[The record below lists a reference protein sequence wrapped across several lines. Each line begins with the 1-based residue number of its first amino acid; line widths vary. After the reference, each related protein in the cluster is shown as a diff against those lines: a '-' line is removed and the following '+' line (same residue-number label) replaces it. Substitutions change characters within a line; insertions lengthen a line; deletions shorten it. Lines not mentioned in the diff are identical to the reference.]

1 MTKVNKKCCVIFFF
15 SCFTGTFQFHMS
27 LVKGFAVWHL
37 LPLARKYLSSTTSSC
52 FFMVRHIY
60 SRFANSKL
68 YSLFLCLQYH
78 CVFIFYCSRH
88 AINIF
93 WMQSNRLDRLPRSW
107 SELKFSENVFVKI
120 VEFDLGWPTFIM
132 TSWIGGRL
140 IAYSVKYGNRNIGN

>member
-1 MTKVNKKCCVIFFF
+1 MSSFFF

-107 SELKFSENVFVKI
+107 SEPKISENVFVKDCWVWLGLANI
-120 VEFDLGWPTFIM
+120 YHDKLNRRKAYCVQRQVRKLEHRKLILNTVE
-132 TSWIGGRL
+132 
-140 IAYSVKYGNRNIGN
+140 